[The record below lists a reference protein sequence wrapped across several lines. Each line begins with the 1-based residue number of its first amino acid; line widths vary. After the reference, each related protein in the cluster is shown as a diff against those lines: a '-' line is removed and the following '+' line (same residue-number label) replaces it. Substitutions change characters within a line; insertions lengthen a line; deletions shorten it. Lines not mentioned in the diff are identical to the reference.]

1 VLSGGLKSEA
11 LLIPGGPKNSTI
23 LLLVITLANI
33 NRFFKKNCCK
43 LNAVFKSERILKIGQ
58 HL

>member
-1 VLSGGLKSEA
+1 MLSGGLKSEA

-33 NRFFKKNCCK
+33 NRFIKKCCK